1 MNRGLIETLM
11 GAVVLVV
18 AAVFVVLAYNATDIG
33 RSSGGYTLKADF
45 NRATGVNVGS
55 DVRLNGIKVGR
66 VADLSLVPETYL
78 ARVTINLDASIEVP
92 SDSSLAIASEGLLGG
107 TYLDLSPGGDDVM
120 LRPGEQI
127 QFTQDAVDL
136 VQLLGKAIFS
146 GDGAAK

>member
-11 GAVVLVV
+11 GAVVLLV
-18 AAVFVVLAYNATDIG
+18 AGVFIVLAYSATDIG
-33 RSSGGYTLKADF
+33 GGGGYQLKADF

-55 DVRLNGIKVGR
+55 DVRLSGIKVGR
-66 VADLSLVPETYL
+66 VAALSLDPETYL
-78 ARVTINLDASIEVP
+78 AQVTISVDPAVQVP

-107 TYLDLSPGGDDVM
+107 TYLDLSPGGDEVM

-146 GDGAAK
+146 NDGAAK

>member
-11 GAVVLVV
+11 GAVVLLV
-18 AAVFVVLAYNATDIG
+18 AGVFIVLAYGATDIG
-33 RSSGGYTLKADF
+33 GGYQLKADF

-55 DVRLNGIKVGR
+55 DVRLSGIKVGR
-66 VADLSLVPETYL
+66 VAALSLDPETYL
-78 ARVTINLDASIEVP
+78 ARVTISVDPAVQVP

-107 TYLDLSPGGDDVM
+107 TYLDLSPGGDEVM

-146 GDGAAK
+146 NDGAAK

>member
-11 GAVVLVV
+11 GAVVLLV
-18 AAVFVVLAYNATDIG
+18 AGVFIVLAYGATDIG
-33 RSSGGYTLKADF
+33 GDGGYQLKADF

-55 DVRLNGIKVGR
+55 DVRLSGIKVGR
-66 VADLSLVPETYL
+66 VAALSLDPETYL
-78 ARVTINLDASIEVP
+78 ARVTISVDPAVQVP

-107 TYLDLSPGGDDVM
+107 TYLDLSPGGDEVM

-146 GDGAAK
+146 NDGAAK

>member
-11 GAVVLVV
+11 GAVVLLV
-18 AAVFVVLAYNATDIG
+18 AGVFIVLAYGATDIG
-33 RSSGGYTLKADF
+33 DGGGYQLKADF

-55 DVRLNGIKVGR
+55 DVRLSGIKVGR
-66 VADLSLVPETYL
+66 VAALSLDPETYL
-78 ARVTINLDASIEVP
+78 ARVTISVDPAVQVP

-107 TYLDLSPGGDDVM
+107 TYLDLSPGGDEVM

-146 GDGAAK
+146 NDGAAK

>member
-11 GAVVLVV
+11 GAVVLLV
-18 AAVFVVLAYNATDIG
+18 AGVFIVLAYGATDIG
-33 RSSGGYTLKADF
+33 GGDGYQLKADF

-55 DVRLNGIKVGR
+55 DVRLSGIKVGR
-66 VADLSLVPETYL
+66 VAALSLDPETYL
-78 ARVTINLDASIEVP
+78 ARVTISVDPAVQVP

-107 TYLDLSPGGDDVM
+107 TYLDLSPGGDEVM

-146 GDGAAK
+146 NDGAAK

>member
-1 MNRGLIETLM
+1 
-11 GAVVLVV
+11 
-18 AAVFVVLAYNATDIG
+18 VLAHGATDIG
-33 RSSGGYTLKADF
+33 GGGGYQLKADF

-55 DVRLNGIKVGR
+55 DVRLSGIKVGR
-66 VADLSLVPETYL
+66 VAALSLDPETYL
-78 ARVTINLDASIEVP
+78 ARVTISVDPAVQVP

-107 TYLDLSPGGDDVM
+107 TYLDLSPGGDEVM

-146 GDGAAK
+146 NDGAAK

>member
-11 GAVVLVV
+11 GAVVLLV
-18 AAVFVVLAYNATDIG
+18 AGVFIVLAYNATDIG
-33 RSSGGYTLKADF
+33 GGGGYQLKADF

-55 DVRLNGIKVGR
+55 DVRLSGIKVGR
-66 VADLSLVPETYL
+66 VAALSLDPETYL
-78 ARVTINLDASIEVP
+78 ARVTISVDPAVQVP

-107 TYLDLSPGGDDVM
+107 TYLDLSPGGDEVM

-146 GDGAAK
+146 NDGAAK

>member
-1 MNRGLIETLM
+1 MNPRLSH
-11 GAVVLVV
+11 
-18 AAVFVVLAYNATDIG
+18 IG
-33 RSSGGYTLKADF
+33 GGGYQLKADF

-55 DVRLNGIKVGR
+55 DVRLSGIKVGR
-66 VADLSLVPETYL
+66 VAALSLDPETYL
-78 ARVTINLDASIEVP
+78 ARVTISVDPAVQVP

-107 TYLDLSPGGDDVM
+107 TYLDLSPGGDEVM

-146 GDGAAK
+146 NDGAAK

>member
-11 GAVVLVV
+11 GAVVLLV
-18 AAVFVVLAYNATDIG
+18 AGVFIVLAHGATDIG
-33 RSSGGYTLKADF
+33 GGGGYQLKADF

-55 DVRLNGIKVGR
+55 DVRLSGIKVGR
-66 VADLSLVPETYL
+66 VAALSLDPETYL
-78 ARVTINLDASIEVP
+78 ARVTISVDPAVQVP

-107 TYLDLSPGGDDVM
+107 TYLDLSPGGDEVM

-146 GDGAAK
+146 NDGAAK

>member
-11 GAVVLVV
+11 GAVVLLV
-18 AAVFVVLAYNATDIG
+18 AGIFIVLAYSATDIG
-33 RSSGGYTLKADF
+33 GGGYQLTADF

-55 DVRLNGIKVGR
+55 DVRLSGIKVGR
-66 VADLSLVPETYL
+66 VAALSLDPETYL
-78 ARVTINLDASIEVP
+78 ARVTINVDPAVQVP

-107 TYLDLSPGGDDVM
+107 TYLDLSPGGDEVM

-127 QFTQDAVDL
+127 EFTQDAVDL

-146 GDGAAK
+146 NDGAAK

>member
-11 GAVVLVV
+11 GAVVLLV
-18 AAVFVVLAYNATDIG
+18 ASVFIVLAYGAADIG
-33 RSSGGYTLKADF
+33 GGGGYQLKADF

-55 DVRLNGIKVGR
+55 DVRLSGIKVGR
-66 VADLSLVPETYL
+66 VAALSLDPETYL
-78 ARVTINLDASIEVP
+78 ARVTISVDPAVQVP
-92 SDSSLAIASEGLLGG
+92 RDSSLAIASEGLLGG
-107 TYLDLSPGGDDVM
+107 TYLDLSPGGDEVM

-146 GDGAAK
+146 NDGAAK

>member
-11 GAVVLVV
+11 GAVVLLV
-18 AAVFVVLAYNATDIG
+18 AGVFIVLAYGATDIG
-33 RSSGGYTLKADF
+33 GGGYQLKADF

-55 DVRLNGIKVGR
+55 DVRLSGIKVGR
-66 VADLSLVPETYL
+66 VAALSLDPETYL
-78 ARVTINLDASIEVP
+78 ARVTISVDPAVQVP

-107 TYLDLSPGGDDVM
+107 TYLDLSPGGDEVM

-146 GDGAAK
+146 NDGAAK